1 MTEEIM
7 TLDELKQI
15 AIDNYVNL
23 MRIKKA
29 EKSENEELEYQIKI
43 ATTKLN
49 ALGISLE
56 ELKCN

>member
-1 MTEEIM
+1 MADESM

-29 EKSENEELEYQIKI
+29 EKAQNEELDYQIKI

-49 ALGISLE
+49 TLGIPLE
-56 ELKCN
+56 DLH